1 MQSLEKKT
9 LRSITL
15 LRCRLPW
22 IPIRSYA
29 CCPPAST
36 ITQPSVSKELNLQQ
50 FSYAQHILV
59 STGTPDWGPIPQAMD
74 PYLAA
79 VISATSILAGL
90 KVTATSGSSIDTP
103 DENTRNI
110 LVLPDGLLFKNVPLD
125 QQAFDV
131 FVRCLVET
139 RLGVFDKT
147 PLATKEL
154 HVERLEG
161 EHLVVCTHGNKDS
174 RCGTRGNNLIQAL
187 HSHLS
192 TTKTTKQY
200 TIHDSSH
207 VGGHDF
213 AANLIAYPKGDWYG
227 NLAQNND
234 AEKDAKSV
242 IDSLE
247 NNTVLWENWRGR
259 MELDVSIAKRMLAA
273 RSEDVAGAGGCG
285 SKKNAEAPAET
296 DAAKKETVKVTY
308 VLQNGQRIEVD
319 AELSEF
325 TPSDPENPYFPA
337 PEAAASEATSPSSEI
352 SLSDP
357 SYDAKPTVSDE
368 TVSITFVLGT
378 GAKETRQTVQVKLG
392 DRLLEVAQ
400 KLNIPSID
408 GVCGGNMECATCH
421 VIVDQK
427 HFDVLPRAS
436 DGEEVMLEYA
446 IGRVDWY
453 VSVIDF

>member
-1 MQSLEKKT
+1 
-9 LRSITL
+9 
-15 LRCRLPW
+15 
-22 IPIRSYA
+22 
-29 CCPPAST
+29 
-36 ITQPSVSKELNLQQ
+36 
-50 FSYAQHILV
+50 
-59 STGTPDWGPIPQAMD
+59 MD

-79 VISATSILAGL
+79 VTSATSILAGL

-125 QQAFDV
+125 QHAFDV

-247 NNTVLWENWRGR
+247 NNTILWENWRGR

-337 PEAAASEATSPSSEI
+337 PEAAASEATPPSSEI

-378 GAKETRQTVQVKLG
+378 GAKETRQTVDVKLG

-427 HFDVLPRAS
+427 HFEVLPRAS
-436 DGEEVMLEYA
+436 DGEEDMLEYA
-446 IGRVDWY
+446 IGRVDC
-453 VSVIDF
+453 SRLACQLQASKEMDGMELRIHSTTPDTFSI